1 MPEMGFRRMN
11 ECDIKVGL
19 SASVSGRFE
28 LQGRQALE
36 GCLLWQS
43 YVNAQGGIV
52 LACGER
58 RSVRLIW
65 YDDSSQTRNAR
76 TNVLR
81 LLQKDQVEVLMGPY
95 SSSLTMAVVEI
106 AEACKKVLWNHGGS
120 ADEISERGGK
130 YLVSLSS
137 PASDYLRAF
146 PRWLAEERP
155 KLRRIAVLYSKPG
168 SFAGQ
173 VARGVVES
181 AQRFGQSVELI
192 PIQPPILDP
201 ASIVA
206 GLLEAEPEAVVLA
219 ASFADELAIMR
230 TRQGWPAS
238 VGAVAAVAA
247 GIGAFSR
254 ELGPKAEGVLGP
266 SQWEPSVTFPEVL
279 GPSSAW
285 FVNRFQEQFG
295 DLPDYVAA
303 GSFAGGVILEC
314 IRRVGSTDNEK
325 LRDAAGDLDCHTLH
339 GRFSIDPQSR
349 KQLGHRVLL
358 VRWQGGLKQIL
369 GYG

>member
-1 MPEMGFRRMN
+1 MN
-11 ECDIKVGL
+11 EREIRVGL

-43 YVNAQGGIV
+43 YVNGQGGIA
-52 LACGER
+52 LACGKRKPVE
-58 RSVRLIW
+58 LIW

-76 TNVLR
+76 NNALR
-81 LLQKDQVEVLMGPY
+81 LLREDQVDVLMGPY
-95 SSSLTMAVVEI
+95 ASSLTMAVAEI
-106 AEACKKVLWNHGGS
+106 AERHKKVLWNHGGAS
-120 ADEISERGGK
+120 DEISERGWK
-130 YLVSLSS
+130 YLVNISS

-146 PRWLAEERP
+146 PHWLAEEHP
-155 KLRRIAVLYSKPG
+155 GLNRIAVLYSNRG

-173 VARGVVES
+173 VARGVAES

-192 PIQPPILDP
+192 PTQPPVGDP
-201 ASIVA
+201 ASIVSA
-206 GLLEAEPEAVVLA
+206 LLETRPEVVVLA
-219 ASFADELAIMR
+219 ASFADELAILR
-230 TRQGWPAS
+230 ARQRWPAS

-254 ELGPKAEGVLGP
+254 ELGPMAEGVLGP
-266 SQWEPSVTFPEVL
+266 SQWEPCVTFPDAL

-285 FVNRFQEQFG
+285 FVNRFQELFG

-303 GSFAGGVILEC
+303 ASFAGGVILAEC

-325 LRDAAGDLDCHTLH
+325 LRDAAGELDCHTLH
-339 GRFSIDPQSR
+339 GRFSIDSQSG

-358 VRWQGGLKQIL
+358 IRWQQGQKQIL
-369 GYG
+369 SYG

>member
-1 MPEMGFRRMN
+1 MN
-11 ECDIKVGL
+11 GQDIRVGL

-43 YVNAQGGIV
+43 YVNGQGGIA

-58 RSVRLIW
+58 RPVRLVW
-65 YDDSSQTRNAR
+65 YDDSSQTRKAR
-76 TNVLR
+76 NNVLR
-81 LLQKDQVEVLMGPY
+81 LLREDQVDVLMGPY
-95 SSSLTMAVVEI
+95 SSSLTMAVAEI
-106 AEACKKVLWNHGGS
+106 AEAGKKVLWNHGGS
-120 ADEISERGGK
+120 SDEICKRGWK
-130 YLVSLSS
+130 YLVSLLS

-146 PRWLAEERP
+146 PRWLAEEHP
-155 KLRRIAVLYSKPG
+155 GLHRIVVLYAKPG

-181 AQRFGQSVELI
+181 AQQFGQSVQLV
-192 PIQPPILDP
+192 PLQPPVGDP
-201 ASIVA
+201 ARIVSA
-206 GLLEAEPEAVVLA
+206 LLETEPEGVVLA
-219 ASFADELAIMR
+219 AGFADELAIMR
-230 TRQGWPAS
+230 TRQRWPAS

-254 ELGPKAEGVLGP
+254 ELGPTAEGVLGP
-266 SQWEPSVTFPEVL
+266 SQWEPSVTFPDVL

-285 FVNRFQEQFG
+285 FVKRFQELFG

-303 GSFAGGVILEC
+303 GSFAVGVILAEC
-314 IRRVGSTDNEK
+314 IRRVGSTENEK
-325 LRDAAGDLDCHTLH
+325 LRDAAGNLDCHTLH
-339 GRFSIDPQSR
+339 GRFSIDPQNR

-358 VRWQGGLKQIL
+358 IRWQEGQKQIL
-369 GYG
+369 SYG

>member
-1 MPEMGFRRMN
+1 MN
-11 ECDIKVGL
+11 EQDIRVGL
-19 SASVSGRFE
+19 SASVSGRFA

-43 YVNAQGGIV
+43 YVNGQGGMA
-52 LACGER
+52 LSGGKR
-58 RSVRLIW
+58 QVRLIW
-65 YDDSSQTRNAR
+65 YDDRSQTRYAR
-76 TNVLR
+76 NNVLR
-81 LLQKDQVEVLMGPY
+81 LLREDQVDVLLGPY
-95 SSSLTMAVVEI
+95 SSSLTMAVAEI
-106 AEACKKVLWNHGGS
+106 AEGGKKVLWNYGGS
-120 ADEISERGGK
+120 SDEISERGWK

-137 PASDYLRAF
+137 PASDYFRAL
-146 PRWLAEERP
+146 PRWLAKERSD
-155 KLRRIAVLYSKPG
+155 LHRIAVLYATPG

-201 ASIVA
+201 ASIVSA
-206 GLLEAEPEAVVLA
+206 LLETGPEVVVLA
-219 ASFADELAIMR
+219 ATFADELAILR
-230 TRQGWPAS
+230 TRQCWPAS
-238 VGAVAAVAA
+238 VRAVAAVAA

-254 ELGPKAEGVLGP
+254 ELGPMVEGVLGP
-266 SQWEPSVTFPEVL
+266 SQWEPSVTFPDVL

-285 FVNRFQEQFG
+285 FVKRFREQFG

-303 GSFAGGVILEC
+303 GSFAAGVILEEC
-314 IRRVGSTDNEK
+314 IRRVGSTENEE

-358 VRWQGGLKQIL
+358 IRWREGQKQVL
-369 GYG
+369 SYG

>member
-1 MPEMGFRRMN
+1 MN
-11 ECDIKVGL
+11 EQEIRVGL

-28 LQGRQALE
+28 LLGRQVLE

-43 YVNAQGGIV
+43 YVNGQGGIA
-52 LACGER
+52 LSRGENR
-58 RSVRLIW
+58 PVRLIW

-76 TNVLR
+76 NNVLR
-81 LLQKDQVEVLMGPY
+81 LVGEDQVDVLLGPY
-95 SSSLTMAVVEI
+95 SSSLTMAVAEI
-106 AEACKKVLWNHGGS
+106 AEAGKKVLWNHGGS
-120 ADEISERGGK
+120 SDEISERGWK

-146 PRWLAEERP
+146 PHWLAKERP
-155 KLRRIAVLYSKPG
+155 ELRRIAVLYAKPG

-192 PIQPPILDP
+192 PIQPPVLDP
-201 ASIVA
+201 ASIVST
-206 GLLEAEPEAVVLA
+206 LLESRPEVVVLA

-230 TRQGWPAS
+230 ARQRWPAS

-254 ELGPKAEGVLGP
+254 ELGPMAEGVLGP
-266 SQWEPSVTFPEVL
+266 SQWEPSVAFPDVL

-285 FVNRFQEQFG
+285 FVKRFQEKFG

-303 GSFAGGVILEC
+303 GSFAGGVIVAEC
-314 IRRVGSTDNEK
+314 IRRVGSTANEK
-325 LRDAAGDLDCHTLH
+325 LRDAAGDLHCHTLH
-339 GRFSIDPQSR
+339 GRFSIDRQSR

-358 VRWQGGLKQIL
+358 IRWQEGQKQIL
-369 GYG
+369 CSQ